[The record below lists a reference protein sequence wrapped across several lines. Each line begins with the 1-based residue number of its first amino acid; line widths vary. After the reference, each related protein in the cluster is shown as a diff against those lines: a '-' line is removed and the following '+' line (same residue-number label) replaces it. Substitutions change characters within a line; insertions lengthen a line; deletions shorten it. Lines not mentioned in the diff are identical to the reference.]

1 MSVRDRQFLFQ
12 CRVSDID
19 LRANRTWK
27 YRDIYCIA
35 CKDKNILENGYH
47 ILECKVLCNKS
58 NDISYFPRY
67 MDLFSADIEEQ
78 VYVSKIL
85 HSNMEARK
93 AFLKE

>member
-1 MSVRDRQFLFQ
+1 M
-12 CRVSDID
+12 SDID
-19 LRANRTWK
+19 LRANRTSK
-27 YRDIYCIA
+27 YKDIYCIA

-67 MDLFSADIEEQ
+67 MDLFSVDIEEQ